1 MSAILRPV
9 LSCVAVLE
17 MARDIPK
24 GGAASG
30 GGAVRQSQT
39 AVASGCG
46 TAPGGGTTSGGGAAP
61 GVNEAPGGAALHHAR
76 WRRVS

>member
-1 MSAILRPV
+1 M
-9 LSCVAVLE
+9 AVLE

-39 AVASGCG
+39 AA
-46 TAPGGGTTSGGGAAP
+46 ASGGGAAP
-61 GVNEAPGGAALHHAR
+61 GVYEAFGGAALHHAR
-76 WRRVS
+76 WRCVS